1 MNFIEEINFSPTPSP
16 NHLHICFVCA
26 KISNYVYWKL
36 KKYYMTRNVTVETQ
50 INQNAIIFDDGVCA
64 ICMGPHDNASRPHC
78 GHTFCF
84 SCLWSW
90 CRIKFA
96 CPICQR
102 PVTTIKVERTPNYDD
117 GDDLRFDTPRLFNFN
132 VDQTLLNHE
141 MFEIVCNVIVFV
153 QRFISV
159 WIPCTVWVYSTAWLS
174 GLDF

>member
-1 MNFIEEINFSPTPSP
+1 
-16 NHLHICFVCA
+16 
-26 KISNYVYWKL
+26 
-36 KKYYMTRNVTVETQ
+36 MTRNVTFETQ
-50 INQNAIIFDDGVCA
+50 INQNTIIFDDGVCA

-102 PVTTIKVERTPNYDD
+102 PVTTIQVERTPNYDD
-117 GDDLRFDTPRLFNFN
+117 GDDLRFDTPLFNFN

-141 MFEIVCNVIVFV
+141 MIKIVDNVIVFV
-153 QRFISV
+153 LRFMGV
-159 WIPCTVWVYSTAWLS
+159 WILSIMYVYSNAWLS
-174 GLDF
+174 RGWLRFMRFLSKHI